1 MQSRMYTLE
10 RNVIYNLI
18 QHSRIRSVLT
28 NQFKVDTILIFPVS
42 TLANCLIKSGAIQN
56 DTE

>member
-18 QHSRIRSVLT
+18 QYSRIWSVLT
-28 NQFKVDTILIFPVS
+28 NQFKVDTILIFPAS
-42 TLANCLIKSGAIQN
+42 ALANCLIKSGAIQN

>member
-1 MQSRMYTLE
+1 MYTLE

-18 QHSRIRSVLT
+18 QYSRIWSVLT

-42 TLANCLIKSGAIQN
+42 ALANCLIKSGAIQN

>member
-1 MQSRMYTLE
+1 MYTLE